1 MRRTKLKDPKR
12 KSKKK
17 IENSKV
23 AFYFFV
29 VNSMYK
35 ITMVIGLIKYKCVLH
50 EIVLGNL
57 LVARLYGSLVIVIS
71 TLIGS
76 SNQST

>member
-23 AFYFFV
+23 AFYFFI

-50 EIVLGNL
+50 EIVLGYL
-57 LVARLYGSLVIVIS
+57 LIARLYGSLVIVIS

-76 SNQST
+76 SIQST